1 MATSGNYNFSLTRD
15 ELIRTALRKIKV
27 LKRGFTPAAEDI
39 SDASLALNGIVAQL
53 REKSDGAPSLKLW
66 TRKRVVLFLAEDQT
80 TYQLGPN
87 GDHAA
92 LESDLV
98 ETTLTAAVSGTTLPV
113 ASATGI
119 ADADIAGVVNSS
131 GDITWTTV
139 SGAPAGLNVT
149 VADSVTASSGA
160 QAFFYTSKPQN
171 PVRILYMSRR
181 DSDRN
186 DVPMGFMTTEDY
198 WELSDKFAEG
208 TPNEGYVERTRETTD
223 FYFDQ
228 AANDVTYTVR
238 LLVNYPIEMFDATD
252 DNPDFP
258 EQWFRCLYW
267 MLALDLAGEYDVQLS
282 QQDMT
287 VASSAI
293 MIATGSDPET
303 SDICFEPGR
312 Y

>member
-1 MATSGNYNFSLTRD
+1 MATSGNYNFALTRD
-15 ELIRTALRKIKV
+15 EIINTALRKIRV

-53 REKSDGAPSLKLW
+53 REKSDGSPSLKMW
-66 TRKRVVLFLAEDQT
+66 TRERVVLFLADGQYKYE
-80 TYQLGPN
+80 LGPN

-98 ETTLTAAVSGTTLPV
+98 ETTLTAGVSGTVLPV

-119 ADADIAGVVNSS
+119 ADGDFAGVVNSS

-139 SGAPAGLNVT
+139 SGAPSGLNVT
-149 VADSVTASSGA
+149 VAASVTANSGA
-160 QAFFYTSKPQN
+160 QAFFYTTKPQN
-171 PVRILYMSRR
+171 PVRVLQMNQR
-181 DSDRN
+181 DSDN
-186 DVPMGFMTTEDY
+186 QDTPMGFMTMMEY
-198 WELSDKFAEG
+198 RELGDKDAEG
-208 TPNEGYVERTRETTD
+208 TPINAYVERRRTTKD

-228 AANDVTYTVR
+228 AANDVTYTIR
-238 LLVNYPIEMFDATD
+238 LMVHYPIQSFDATS

-267 MLALDLAGEYDVQLS
+267 MLALELAGEYDVQLS

-293 MIATGSDPET
+293 LIASRSDPET
-303 SDICFEPGR
+303 TDLCFEPGR
-312 Y
+312 D